1 MSALRLPLLSGTL
14 VVLGLLL
21 GGADGCASDPNVE
34 GAKLYVRQENYEQ
47 ALANLD
53 KALEQNPD
61 NAEALRL
68 KGEVLRRQTDGMQSD
83 PVGRRPMV
91 EQAVAALNRAMMVDV
106 ENADAAQ
113 NELVQLWGQEVNNG
127 ISFLNKTDAT
137 TEDILNGAA
146 AFENSTIAQPDSA
159 LGYFN
164 QAFALIRAEQSEA
177 AIEPLQ
183 AAIERG
189 ETSAD
194 AYLYLAR
201 IYASMENDD
210 LVISTL
216 EPVQAEFADND
227 DIRIELLN
235 AYQRTDQTDRALQAY
250 QDLIERDPSNP
261 LYLYNYGA
269 LLRNQERFDESIEVL
284 MQAAELYESMGE
296 DNARVYYNIGAAY
309 QNKSV
314 QLAEQAD
321 AARDAGDEAEAER
334 LTTERKAL
342 LEQALPS
349 YVRAREI
356 EEMDGAPLE
365 RTCTALFQVYAQLLR
380 NDDAREAAECAGID
394 LDN

>member
-1 MSALRLPLLSGTL
+1 MSALRLPTLSGTL
-14 VVLGLLL
+14 LVLGLLL

-34 GAKLYVRQENYEQ
+34 GAKLYINQQNYEQ
-47 ALANLD
+47 ALTNLET
-53 KALEQNPD
+53 ALSENPD

-68 KGEVLRRQTDGMQSD
+68 KGQVLRLQAADESD
-83 PVGRRPMV
+83 PMARRAMV
-91 EQAVAALNRAMMVDV
+91 QESAAALRRVQVIDPESAAA
-106 ENADAAQ
+106 AD
-113 NELVQLWGQEVNNG
+113 NELIQLWGNEVNNG
-127 ISFLNKTDAT
+127 VAYLKRESN
-137 TEDILNGAA
+137 EDILAGAA
-146 AFENSTIAQPDSA
+146 AFENSTLVMPDSA

-164 QAFALIRAEQSEA
+164 QAFALIRAGENEG

-183 AAIERG
+183 AAIARG
-189 ETSAD
+189 EESAD

-201 IYASMENDD
+201 IYAAMENNDM
-210 LVISTL
+210 VISTL
-216 EPVQAEFADND
+216 EPVQTQFADND

-235 AYQRTDQTDRALQAY
+235 AYQRTNQTDRALQAY

-269 LLRNQERFDESIEVL
+269 LLRNEERYDESIAQLER
-284 MQAAELYESMGE
+284 AAEMYEGMGE

-314 QLAEQAD
+314 QLATQAD
-321 AARDAGDEAEAER
+321 AARDAGDDAEAER
-334 LTTERKAL
+334 LTAERKAL

-356 EEMDGAPLE
+356 EEMNGDPLE
-365 RTCTALFQVYAQLLR
+365 RTCTALFQTYAQLLR
-380 NDDAREAAECAGID
+380 NDEAREAAECAGIN

>member
-1 MSALRLPLLSGTL
+1 MSALRLPFLSGTL

-34 GAKLYVRQENYEQ
+34 GAKLYINQENYDE

-53 KALEQNPD
+53 KALEADPD
-61 NAEALRL
+61 NAEALLL
-68 KGEVLRRQTDGMQSD
+68 KGEVLRRQTDNMKSD
-83 PVGRRPMV
+83 PLARRPMV
-91 EQAVAALNRAMMVDV
+91 EQATATLNRAMMIDE
-106 ENADAAQ
+106 ENAEAARTQ
-113 NELVQLWGQEVNNG
+113 LIVLWGQEVNNG
-127 ISFLNKTDAT
+127 ILFLNEENAT
-137 TEDILNGAA
+137 TEDVLMGAA
-146 AFENSTIAQPDSA
+146 AFENSTIAQPDST

-164 QAFALIRAEQSEA
+164 QAFALIRADQSEA
-177 AIEPLQ
+177 AIEPLK

-189 ETSAD
+189 ENSAD

-201 IYASMENDD
+201 IYASQENND

-216 EPVQAEFADND
+216 EPVQMQFADND

-235 AYQRTDQTDRALQAY
+235 AYQRTNQTDRALQAY

-284 MQAAELYESMGE
+284 GRAAEMYEQMGE
-296 DNARVYYNIGAAY
+296 DNARVYYNIGASY

-321 AARDAGDEAEAER
+321 AARDAGGEAEAER
-334 LTTERKAL
+334 LTAERKAL

-356 EEMDGAPLE
+356 EELDDAPLE
-365 RTCTALFQVYAQLLR
+365 RTCTALFQVYAQLLM
-380 NDDAREAAECAGID
+380 NDEAREAAGCAGID

>member
-1 MSALRLPLLSGTL
+1 MSAFRLPTLSGAL
-14 VVLGLLL
+14 LVLGLLL

-34 GAKLYVRQENYEQ
+34 GAKLYINQEDYD
-47 ALANLD
+47 AAIVNLD
-53 KALEQNPD
+53 KALAANPD

-68 KGEVLRRQTDGMQSD
+68 KGDVLRRQTDAMKTD
-83 PVGRRPMV
+83 PMGRRPMV
-91 EQAVAALNRAMMVDV
+91 TESAALLRRAMM
-106 ENADAAQ
+106 ADAESSPDAEQ
-113 NELVQLWGQEVNNG
+113 KLVQLWGQEVNNG
-127 ISFLNKTDAT
+127 ILFLNKEGAS

-146 AFENSTIAQPDSA
+146 AFENSSIVMPDSA

-183 AAIERG
+183 AAIARG

-201 IYASMENDD
+201 IYASMENND
-210 LVISTL
+210 LVIETL
-216 EPVQAEFADND
+216 EPVQMQFADND

-235 AYQRTDQTDRALQAY
+235 AYQRTNQTDRALQAY

-261 LYLYNYGA
+261 LYFYNYGA
-269 LLRNQERFDESIEVL
+269 LLRNEERFDESITQL
-284 MQAAELYESMGE
+284 QQAANLYEGMGE
-296 DNARVYYNIGAAY
+296 QNARVYYNIGAAY

-314 QLAEQAD
+314 LLATEAD
-321 AARDAGDEAEAER
+321 SMRDAGNDAEVTR
-334 LTTERKAL
+334 LVAERKAL
-342 LEQALPS
+342 LEQALPN

-356 EEMDGAPLE
+356 DQMNGDPLE
-365 RTCTALFQVYAQLLR
+365 RTCTALFQTYAQLLR
-380 NDDAREAAECAGID
+380 NDEAREAAACAGID